1 VQVERRNQSLSKI
14 NPTFFLGTLSV
25 SWYPPGMADDEGQP
39 WDDLMPLLL
48 DTAEKYKL
56 KVNDSNAI
64 IRIFFSL
71 GQFSY

>member
-1 VQVERRNQSLSKI
+1 
-14 NPTFFLGTLSV
+14 
-25 SWYPPGMADDEGQP
+25 MADDEGQP